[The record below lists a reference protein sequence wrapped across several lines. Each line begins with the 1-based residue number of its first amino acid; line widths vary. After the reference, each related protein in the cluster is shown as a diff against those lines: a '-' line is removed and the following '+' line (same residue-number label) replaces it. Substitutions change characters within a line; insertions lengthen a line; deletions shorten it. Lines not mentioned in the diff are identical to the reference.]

1 MGLCSC
7 CLDILPSSFTPLT
20 AGPKTR
26 ACKQIINLGKLPT
39 LGSRNNRAVKQGSRR
54 TNRSAWSQLQD
65 AGTPCHGQQGMYLRP
80 VHPLG
85 TREVPVPSSRLNPP
99 HTVPQSLLPL
109 SCLDMRIHRSEAGDC
124 RSALRFSKGSGN
136 PVVFL
141 PLCVCVCV
149 CVCLGSPLPGQ
160 PTSVWTAAVNI
171 FYNLTLVL
179 GSLTQVCEQVGA
191 VLGKTQ
197 PSSP

>member
-39 LGSRNNRAVKQGSRR
+39 LGSSNNRAVKQGSRG

-65 AGTPCHGQQGMYLRP
+65 AGTPCHGQQGVCLRP

-85 TREVPVPSSRLNPP
+85 TGEVPVPSSRLNPP
-99 HTVPQSLLPL
+99 HAVPQPLLPL

-141 PLCVCVCV
+141 PLCVYVCVCV
-149 CVCLGSPLPGQ
+149 CVSGKPSP
-160 PTSVWTAAVNI
+160 WTAHISVD
-171 FYNLTLVL
+171 
-179 GSLTQVCEQVGA
+179 
-191 VLGKTQ
+191 
-197 PSSP
+197 SPC